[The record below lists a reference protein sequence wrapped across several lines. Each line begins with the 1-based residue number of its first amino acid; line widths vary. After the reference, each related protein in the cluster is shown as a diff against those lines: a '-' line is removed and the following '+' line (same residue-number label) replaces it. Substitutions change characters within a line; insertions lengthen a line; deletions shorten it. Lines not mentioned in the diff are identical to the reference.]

1 MPIIYNPYYTY
12 IEIRTPMAIWYVDI
26 CVISVGAEEVRSN
39 STPAKTTGYVAAL
52 ADDADSGF
60 SSAAIS
66 RVTNQ
71 TDESSNVT
79 TNVGMMVFEDFIY
92 FKFNDSYVVTNI
104 KVLKILT
111 RVLYFRNM
119 SGSIYWFIWCSQGL
133 I

>member
-1 MPIIYNPYYTY
+1 MRQGP
-12 IEIRTPMAIWYVDI
+12 PMAIWYVDI
-26 CVISVGAEEVRSN
+26 CVISVGAGEVRSN
-39 STPAKTTGYVAAL
+39 STPAKTIGYVAAL

-60 SSAAIS
+60 SNATVS

>member
-1 MPIIYNPYYTY
+1 
-12 IEIRTPMAIWYVDI
+12 MAIWYVDI

-52 ADDADSGF
+52 ADDADSGL
-60 SSAAIS
+60 S

-119 SGSIYWFIWCSQGL
+119 SGSIYCFIWCTQGL